1 MAEKTSYIRLDR
13 NIVHWKWWH
22 DHNTLI
28 VFLYLL
34 IQANIKDNGFSG
46 QIVHRGEVV
55 TSIPSLCNA
64 TGLTIRQVRTAISHL
79 KSTGE
84 VTDRTFT
91 KFRIITIVNYDK
103 YQDLTGK
110 TPYRKTDE
118 RQSNDS
124 QATAP
129 REYREIENG
138 RRKRNKKEKSITSPL
153 VGASDVPK
161 AMRMKPID
169 EGTVDDIPV
178 ELRDICP
185 TYPDYWRYVNR

>member
-13 NIVHWKWWH
+13 NIIHWKWWY

-46 QIVHRGEVV
+46 IIIRRGEVC
-55 TSIPSLCNA
+55 TSHQSIGKS
-64 TGLTIRQVRTAISHL
+64 TGLTIQQVRTAISHL

-84 VTDRTFT
+84 ITSKPYS
-91 KFRIITIVNYDK
+91 KFQVITIVNYNK

-110 TPYRKTDE
+110 TPYK
-118 RQSNDS
+118 QQASNN
-124 QATAP
+124 QLTGKQQHL
-129 REYREIENG
+129 EKVENIENG

>member
-13 NIVHWKWWH
+13 NIIHWKWWY

-46 QIVHRGEVV
+46 QIIHRGEVV
-55 TSIPSLCNA
+55 TSIPSLCNS
-64 TGLTIRQVRTAISHL
+64 TGLTIQLVRTAISHL

-84 VTDRTFT
+84 ITCKPYS
-91 KFRIITIVNYDK
+91 KFQVITIVNYNK

-110 TPYRKTDE
+110 TPYKQQATN
-118 RQSNDS
+118 RQSTGN
-124 QATAP
+124 QHHL
-129 REYREIENG
+129 ENIENIENG

-153 VGASDVPK
+153 DGASDVPK

-169 EGTVDDIPV
+169 KGTIDDIPV

-185 TYPDYWRYVNR
+185 TYADYWRYVNR